1 MIKFVLLIKRNYDTP
16 ELVDSEEWVCLH
28 CTVSERACIFP
39 LGHLNNQEL
48 YSLNISDSME
58 IANMIP
64 VFKTASTAIKSNN
77 LASYDID
84 ENLVDKIIVNTIQL
98 MISLI

>member
-1 MIKFVLLIKRNYDTP
+1 MKHNDKAIFCTSWVHIKCNGTTVDDYKLRIKRNYDTP

-39 LGHLNNQEL
+39 LGHLNTHEL

-64 VFKTASTAIKSNN
+64 VF
-77 LASYDID
+77 L
-84 ENLVDKIIVNTIQL
+84 QL
-98 MISLI
+98 